1 MFAELRSDI
10 PLICVCGNH
19 DVGNIPTKESVEE
32 YRRNFGDDFFSFW
45 VGGVKFIV
53 INTQYYENSTKV
65 SFCFKLF
72 HLLIINHHAG
82 ELLCLYIYPG
92 LYELNPGPSAVGA
105 YICK

>member
-65 SFCFKLF
+65 SFLF
-72 HLLIINHHAG
+72 QIISFIN
-82 ELLCLYIYPG
+82 YK
-92 LYELNPGPSAVGA
+92 PSCRRIVVSV
-105 YICK
+105 YLPWFV